1 MVYINVICQCGM
13 SSELA
18 SIHDRA
24 TRLAPDDIVGCM
36 QLYDDLFGCL
46 GLTMHNT
53 IKQILSGLHNMR
65 INLDLPADLNELKEQ
80 VRQKKT
86 QTLEHVFLDRASRAP
101 KQTRQ
106 LWQFLTSTDVA
117 DNEQCKLLGVN
128 KKEYNAMTSH
138 SGTSQNIDD
147 NVLAKCILKLDTFL
161 KNFCWMEVITHQAPD
176 THTVKTNV
184 DSRKAN
190 IESLLHLLL
199 EKK

>member
-1 MVYINVICQCGM
+1 M
-13 SSELA
+13 STA
-18 SIHDRA
+18 IGAIYDRV
-24 TRLAPDDIVGCM
+24 TKLAPDDIVGCM
-36 QLYDDLFGCL
+36 RVYDDLFGCL
-46 GLTMHNT
+46 GLTMHAVIHDILFGLNEMRNT
-53 IKQILSGLHNMR
+53 L
-65 INLDLPADLNELKEQ
+65 NLPQDLNDLKYQE
-80 VRQKKT
+80 RQEKT
-86 QTLEHVFLDRASRAP
+86 QTLENLFLDRASRLP
-101 KQTRQ
+101 KQTRE
-106 LWQFLTSTDVA
+106 LWQFLTSTDV
-117 DNEQCKLLGVN
+117 DDDKKCKLLGVN
-128 KKEYNAMTSH
+128 KTEYNAMVSH